1 MPWLPKRYRESW
13 QWLPQ
18 SQILSALTWNE
29 GDKMMASAPLSQFL
43 DTVISTVVETH
54 TSKLTGAKKDRMSEC
69 AIAESGTKRYEK
81 QCVRKRVPG
90 YLGT

>member
-1 MPWLPKRYRESW
+1 
-13 QWLPQ
+13 
-18 SQILSALTWNE
+18 
-29 GDKMMASAPLSQFL
+29 MMASAPLSQFL